1 MELNEC
7 VQHMGK
13 WFLSDT
19 IELLEQVLADDE
31 KDPKY
36 SAITTL
42 NRLYIYMEFKKRTD
56 KFDCDNIQ
64 TLFTRIGYSKNAYEL
79 FRLMAEKE
87 YPMYSSEIYDKSFFN
102 E

>member
-1 MELNEC
+1 ME
-7 VQHMGK
+7 K
-13 WFLSDT
+13 WFISDT

-31 KDPKY
+31 KDPEY

-42 NRLYIYMEFKKRTD
+42 NRLYIYMEFQKKTD
-56 KFDCDNIQ
+56 QYDCDSVR
-64 TLFTRIGYSKNAYEL
+64 TLFAKMGYSKDAYEL
-79 FRLMAEKE
+79 FRSKAKKE